1 LQEFTVL
8 QNGYFYRSLGDGW
21 LVEAAGEKYSNLSPN
36 LLYNAKLKF
45 IELKAACLTR
55 AKMECS

>member
-21 LVEAAGEKYSNLSPN
+21 LVEAAGEKYSNLSLDLPHQT
-36 LLYNAKLKF
+36 K
-45 IELKAACLTR
+45 ID
-55 AKMECS
+55 